1 MTNEY
6 VAKETAI
13 LAEQVLNLFL
23 QVVDEEERSERFLET
38 MRLELGEIKQRLDAL
53 QLRAQIELGERGEK

>member
-38 MRLELGEIKQRLDAL
+38 MRLELGKIKQRIDSL
-53 QLRAQIELGERGEK
+53 QLRAQIELEKEKKE